1 MPDINSGWIHDPKE
15 IEKIMAETPE
25 PYFFQAGNVL
35 TSSGKGK
42 SAFLYK
48 SFKKLGIP
56 YPKPL
61 QSSVGDCFNGDALV
75 TLYDG
80 SVKPI
85 KDISIGDRVITPFG
99 NIKNVTN
106 VFKKSYSG
114 KMLKIDV
121 QSYHKPLICTP
132 DHKIIE
138 CTSKHTQDW
147 TAASNLDIGKF
158 ILIPKLP
165 NIEKIKK
172 FDLSLLN
179 IKYKHISND
188 HVIQKFSKK
197 LINRFITN
205 NEKLYWLLGIFLAEG
220 SFDYKNEI
228 PSRITFNLSSNEQHL
243 AKKIQLY
250 INDLFGVNATITS
263 VPSKP
268 TVLYVRLTSAI
279 VASFFKEFCYGNV
292 WNKSF
297 NNEIKLESYSNKLA
311 LLTGWL
317 DGDGWNN
324 KIGVTV
330 SKELAYSMFDI
341 ANSIG
346 LNVAIRN
353 RKAYKQSK
361 KSYSVALNCD
371 LKAKQV
377 NTVTYAQNY
386 VTKLG
391 KASKIKSI
399 TVVDPIESFVYC
411 IEVEDDHAFI
421 CDGYAVHNCV
431 SHASA
436 IAVDTLSVCE
446 IAAGERETWE
456 ARAASEYIYSIS
468 RVIIGGNRFSG
479 DGSVNA
485 FAVKGMRDYGT
496 LRRKKYNSI
505 DLTIYNPTRAR
516 QWGSQKISTELI
528 ELAKPNNV
536 TKFAAISNFEE
547 ACDALYNGY
556 PIIVASSQGFA
567 SRRDTDGFAAPQG
580 KWMHS
585 MAIIGYKDD
594 KRPGVLIQNSW
605 PGYLAGPNP
614 HDLPDSA
621 FWCDADVFNRMC
633 KFQDTFSI
641 AGFNGFKLR
650 ANARVL

>member
-61 QSSVGDCFNGDALV
+61 QSSTGD
-75 TLYDG
+75 
-80 SVKPI
+80 
-85 KDISIGDRVITPFG
+85 
-99 NIKNVTN
+99 
-106 VFKKSYSG
+106 
-114 KMLKIDV
+114 
-121 QSYHKPLICTP
+121 
-132 DHKIIE
+132 
-138 CTSKHTQDW
+138 
-147 TAASNLDIGKF
+147 
-158 ILIPKLP
+158 
-165 NIEKIKK
+165 
-172 FDLSLLN
+172 
-179 IKYKHISND
+179 
-188 HVIQKFSKK
+188 
-197 LINRFITN
+197 
-205 NEKLYWLLGIFLAEG
+205 
-220 SFDYKNEI
+220 
-228 PSRITFNLSSNEQHL
+228 
-243 AKKIQLY
+243 
-250 INDLFGVNATITS
+250 
-263 VPSKP
+263 
-268 TVLYVRLTSAI
+268 
-279 VASFFKEFCYGNV
+279 
-292 WNKSF
+292 
-297 NNEIKLESYSNKLA
+297 
-311 LLTGWL
+311 
-317 DGDGWNN
+317 
-324 KIGVTV
+324 
-330 SKELAYSMFDI
+330 
-341 ANSIG
+341 
-346 LNVAIRN
+346 
-353 RKAYKQSK
+353 
-361 KSYSVALNCD
+361 
-371 LKAKQV
+371 
-377 NTVTYAQNY
+377 
-386 VTKLG
+386 
-391 KASKIKSI
+391 
-399 TVVDPIESFVYC
+399 
-411 IEVEDDHAFI
+411 
-421 CDGYAVHNCV
+421 CV

-505 DLTIYNPTRAR
+505 DLTVYNPTRAR
-516 QWGSQKISTELI
+516 QWGSQKMSTELI
-528 ELAKPNNV
+528 ELAKPNNI

-594 KRPGVLIQNSW
+594 NRPGVLIQNSW

-641 AGFNGFKLR
+641 AGFNGFQLR